1 MKDIQKEPQ
10 LSFQIKGI
18 ELLDI
23 KLNHPKEPLPD
34 PMLFQYKIGVEHKIS
49 IENRLVIVITTID
62 IIHEDQETRLA
73 SLRASCI
80 FEIANFEDFLNLETQ
95 QVSIPDLIVVT
106 LNSVSLSTIRGIMFS
121 QFKGTFLH
129 NAILPV
135 IDPKSFIQNNVDL
148 N

>member
-1 MKDIQKEPQ
+1 MKNFQKESQ

-49 IENRLVIVITTID
+49 IENRLIIVITTID

-73 SLRASCI
+73 SLQASCI
-80 FEIANFEDFLNLETQ
+80 FEIANFEDFLNADTQ
-95 QVSIPDLIVVT
+95 QISIPDLMIVT

-135 IDPKSFIQNNVDL
+135 IDPKSFIKNNVDL